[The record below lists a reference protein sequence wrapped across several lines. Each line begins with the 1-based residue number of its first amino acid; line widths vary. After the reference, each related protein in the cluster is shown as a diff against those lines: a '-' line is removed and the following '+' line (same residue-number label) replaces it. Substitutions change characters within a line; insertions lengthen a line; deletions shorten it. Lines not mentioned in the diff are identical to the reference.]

1 MPNLWIELFTYDE
14 LTINMRQIN
23 DSDFVDML
31 NRIRLGVTTKKDREL
46 LSTRLLT
53 LKSDSNENRLTE
65 IIKHLSKLPDDTV
78 CLLPTKNM
86 CQQLNTAMLR
96 SLPHPEIN
104 LIAIDS
110 IDCPRYLTKR
120 ARECIKKYEDDA
132 SMTAGL
138 EKNIIIKIG
147 AKVMLR
153 RNIDVSLGLVNGSIG
168 IVRKVKVD
176 PENSKI
182 IKRIYITFNNE
193 PNAYELGPV
202 KTKFEIINRAYVHRE
217 QFPICIAYAITIHK
231 SQGLS
236 LSNALMDIGSAVFTS
251 GQAYVALSR
260 VTSLGGLHLINVD
273 FGSIKA
279 QESSI
284 CEYNRL
290 RSIYRPDLSKIE
302 TSKPPRKA
310 HRDREWALRKT
321 VAEAQEVV
329 PEKKKR
335 KTTYKN
341 KKIS

>member
-1 MPNLWIELFTYDE
+1 
-14 LTINMRQIN
+14 
-23 DSDFVDML
+23 
-31 NRIRLGVTTKKDREL
+31 
-46 LSTRLLT
+46 
-53 LKSDSNENRLTE
+53 
-65 IIKHLSKLPDDTV
+65 
-78 CLLPTKNM
+78 
-86 CQQLNTAMLR
+86 MLR
-96 SLPHPEIN
+96 SLPHPEIKLTAVDN
-104 LIAIDS
+104 

-153 RNIDVSLGLVNGSIG
+153 RNID
-168 IVRKVKVD
+168 K
-176 PENSKI
+176 
-182 IKRIYITFNNE
+182 IYIKFNKNHV
-193 PNAYELGPV
+193 YELGPV

-290 RSIYRPDLSKIE
+290 RSIYRPDLSKIV
-302 TSKPPRKA
+302 KLNPPRKTD
-310 HRDREWALRKT
+310 RDREWALRKT
-321 VAEAQEVV
+321 VAEAQEIV
-329 PEKKKR
+329 PAKNKR
-335 KTTYKN
+335 KST
-341 KKIS
+341 